1 MIDSPQT
8 QTLRTV
14 WSSIAGLKLHALVSL
29 DGDPS
34 GQRPPLLF
42 VHGLGV
48 SSRYMIP
55 TIRQFTSRYR
65 VYAPDLPG
73 FGFSQKPPRPM
84 SVPQLSQVLHAW
96 IQQWQLGKSIFICNS
111 MGCQVA
117 IDLAIHHPPL
127 IDRLILS
134 GPTMEPTAPSAFT
147 QILRLLRDSVHEKP
161 SLVFVAGVDYIRAG
175 PLRVLETLR
184 LAVADHVEDKLPR
197 VMAICLLVRGSNDPV
212 APQTWVENMTAKL
225 PSARMAVIENAGH
238 AVNYSAA
245 IEFAAL
251 VQTFIDEPRG

>member
-1 MIDSPQT
+1 VIDNSQT

-14 WSSIAGLKLHALVSL
+14 WSSVAGLKLHALVSL
-29 DGDPS
+29 NGDPS
-34 GQRPPLLF
+34 AQRPPMIF

-84 SVPQLSQVLHAW
+84 SVRQLSQTLHTW
-96 IQQWQLGKSIFICNS
+96 MQQWQLGQSIFVCNS

-117 IDLAIHHPPL
+117 IDLAIRHPQL

-147 QILRLLRDSVHEKP
+147 QILRLLRDSVHENP
-161 SLVFVAGVDYIRAG
+161 SLIFVAGVDYIRAG

-184 LAVADHVEDKLPR
+184 LAVADHVENKLPH
-197 VMAICLLVRGSNDPV
+197 VVAKSLLVRGSNDPV
-212 APQTWVENMTAKL
+212 APQKWVEEMTAKIRT
-225 PSARMAVIENAGH
+225 ARMSVIENAGH

-245 IEFAAL
+245 VEFAAL
-251 VQTFIDEPRG
+251 IRQFNDEPRG